1 MSRRAYGGRNPHHK
15 PTKSTPPPQTSL
27 RLRATATYRWASQ
40 TYTSR
45 QHSRRRSRTS
55 PGPTPPALEE
65 KGAGAHS
72 GGGLEYATRGAPR
85 YFYVFAPSF
94 VRRETEPWTAERRRR
109 DKWTWPRPAGG
120 KESGPRAASHF
131 PFSPLLVDGGLLLV
145 GQRQMG
151 VGPF

>member
-1 MSRRAYGGRNPHHK
+1 MAHHVELELVAVVMKVVNLIEGHKQKGGNTRGK
-15 PTKSTPPPQTSL
+15 ERK
-27 RLRATATYRWASQ
+27 
-40 TYTSR
+40 
-45 QHSRRRSRTS
+45 
-55 PGPTPPALEE
+55 E